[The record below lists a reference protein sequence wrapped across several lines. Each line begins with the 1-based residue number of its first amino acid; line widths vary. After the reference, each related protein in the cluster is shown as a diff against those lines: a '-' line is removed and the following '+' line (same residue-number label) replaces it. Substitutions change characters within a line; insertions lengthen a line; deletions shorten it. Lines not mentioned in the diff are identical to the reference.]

1 MSNELDF
8 LVDDANSTDQDT
20 VHIAGVGYP
29 FIQWIVGDDKA
40 DEESNLR
47 FHGGFFAP
55 ATSIDLSGVAGW
67 LPSYIKRNDK
77 DGKPIKIEG
86 SYAKRLNLTV
96 VSQRHCYQVAPKGG
110 QVENFSHTQYEQA
123 EARATVLRQV
133 DSTIVAK
140 KKSQFLI
147 VIKGI
152 EQPVM
157 LTTKGVVAKAMSGQT
172 GLLQQFDR
180 TVMAYVAAELKR
192 AGSKNLLPMR
202 RFWLD
207 IGVPFDGKGQ
217 PIFAAFGP
225 KGGTQ
230 KNLVVPSLT
239 VPNPITGD
247 YIKSIHV
254 GEANRDRFDKLY
266 FDAVEWSKAWDT
278 KGGSTAAATT
288 TAPAVDPET
297 ASALADM

>member
-55 ATSIDLSGVAGW
+55 AASIDLSGVAGW

-96 VSQRHCYQVAPKGG
+96 ISQRHRYEVATKSG
-110 QVENFSHTQYEQA
+110 QIEVFSHAQYEQA

-133 DSTIVAK
+133 DPTVAPK

-157 LTTKGVVAKAMSGQT
+157 LTTKGVVAKSMSGQT
-172 GLLQQFDR
+172 GLLQQFDN
-180 TVMAYVAAELKR
+180 TVMAYVTAELKR
-192 AGSKNLLPMR
+192 MGSKNLLPMR

-207 IGVPFDGKGQ
+207 IGVPFDKGQ
-217 PIFAAFGP
+217 PIFTPFGP

-254 GEANRDRFDKLY
+254 GEANKERFDKLY
-266 FDAVEWSKAWDT
+266 FDAVEWSKAWDA
-278 KGGSTAAATT
+278 KGGSTTAATT

-297 ASALADM
+297 VAALKDL